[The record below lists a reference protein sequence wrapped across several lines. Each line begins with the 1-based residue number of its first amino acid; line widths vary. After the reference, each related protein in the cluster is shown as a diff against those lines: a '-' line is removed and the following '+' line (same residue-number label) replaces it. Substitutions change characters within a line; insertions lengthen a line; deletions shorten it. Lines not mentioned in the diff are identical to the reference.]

1 MDNMNITLPLLH
13 VNSAHCAG
21 RVEKTLHAIPALASA
36 KVDLE
41 QRMAILPKE
50 VTAPQVREAVAAI
63 RAAGYDVEMDY
74 HRYTTSN
81 ITCTGCS
88 NRATIMLNNLV
99 GVIGVKIDHAPRT
112 ADLETIKGMLT
123 EKELS
128 DALRPGGYAL
138 LPLAA

>member
-1 MDNMNITLPLLH
+1 MNITLPLLN

-21 RVEKTLHAIPALASA
+21 RVEKALHAIPALASA
-36 KVDLE
+36 QVDLE
-41 QRMAILPKE
+41 QKMAMLPKE

-63 RAAGYDVEMDY
+63 RAAGYDVEMDH